1 MEKIEDIL
9 KDLPEDLR
17 IPFYKAFNVIK
28 EESKEL
34 IAREEISKVW
44 IAINNLTE
52 AQKRTEESLESFKKS
67 TEENFN
73 KVWNSIKELAEAQ
86 KRTEKKV
93 EELAEAQ
100 KRTEKKVEE
109 LAEAQKNTEKT
120 LKDLIIDF
128 DDLKKQVGGI
138 TNTIG
143 YTLENEAI
151 KKMPKILLKKY
162 NLKVVG
168 SLKRGYLDNLE
179 GKSEEVN
186 IFGEAKRNREKY
198 FIIGECKSQLSKE
211 DIDKIHKKFK
221 RFENLYGKLFPI
233 IVVHIVSSKDT
244 EEYGIKKGI
253 HIFYSFEL

>member
-100 KRTEKKVEE
+100 K
-109 LAEAQKNTEKT
+109 NTEKT

-179 GKSEEVN
+179 GKSEEIN